1 MHKLLLMVTHAFMLE
16 KGTLPHCH
24 FNQQGGIIGASKTA
38 NWKIN
43 NFKNE
48 ISDIEFEIKYY
59 DADYCLIAHTSN
71 IFINKSSYALPIG
84 GIIRLKDNDII
95 SLFNYEI
102 RAKIF
107 TNQAEIVTLQDELSF
122 LVNNPSDKMVIGEH
136 NLKLEDFSL
145 HTKTLQ
151 NTEKLLTLNQTELDP
166 LLALKD
172 SDITEDI
179 LNLGSSYMIDSDYK
193 FFNPNINS
201 SLEYYDP
208 IELNILNKKDEASV
222 NNLYNTPQDVFASL
236 KPVTSIKSG
245 DREEHDEEILDPL
258 FFIK

>member
-1 MHKLLLMVTHAFMLE
+1 MVTHAFMLE

-122 LVNNPSDKMVIGEH
+122 
-136 NLKLEDFSL
+136 
-145 HTKTLQ
+145 
-151 NTEKLLTLNQTELDP
+151 
-166 LLALKD
+166 
-172 SDITEDI
+172 
-179 LNLGSSYMIDSDYK
+179 
-193 FFNPNINS
+193 
-201 SLEYYDP
+201 
-208 IELNILNKKDEASV
+208 
-222 NNLYNTPQDVFASL
+222 
-236 KPVTSIKSG
+236 
-245 DREEHDEEILDPL
+245 
-258 FFIK
+258 